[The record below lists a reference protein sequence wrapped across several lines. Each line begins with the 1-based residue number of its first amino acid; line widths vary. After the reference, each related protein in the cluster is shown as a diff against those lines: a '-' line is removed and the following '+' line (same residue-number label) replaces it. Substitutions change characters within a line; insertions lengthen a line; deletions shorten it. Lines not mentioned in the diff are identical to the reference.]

1 MKNKPVEALPRKPS
15 LKPENKPTVSE
26 KKTEEKVVKPP
37 RKYLQ
42 GTSWFV
48 ENFVDTSIEITDKE
62 VEMKHTVFIDN
73 LSNATVVIN
82 SKVKSIMVSK
92 CTKLNLIFK
101 VNKNDFFIKSVLN
114 IYFLLRLLFQVWNW
128 LAARALN

>member
-1 MKNKPVEALPRKPS
+1 LKKVTPEMKNKPVEALPRKPS
-15 LKPENKPTVSE
+15 LKPENKPTVPE
-26 KKTEEKVVKPP
+26 KKTEEKVIKPP

-48 ENFVDTSIEITDKE
+48 ENFVDTSVEISDKE

-73 LSNATVVIN
+73 LSNTTVVIN

-92 CTKLNLIFK
+92 STKLNLIFK
-101 VNKNDFFIKSVLN
+101 VCF
-114 IYFLLRLLFQVWNW
+114 
-128 LAARALN
+128 